1 MYNKAIVVRELGFS
15 VVLLKLLKK
24 KFFVSAVI
32 CTLYGVSHNHATA
45 QTFHVQNVPAPQTY
59 GAWTKVCSLPPGT
72 PNMQCEVVQNIHT
85 QNRQDI
91 TLRVTFYKLPKNQG
105 TLMRVF
111 VPSRVEL
118 RPGVGLKIDDKNMGR
133 LEYRRC
139 LGDNCVAE
147 AVLKEEILQ
156 RFFKGKTATYFIFTT
171 PEQAIGGLVDLNGL
185 SDAYAALP
193 T

>member
-1 MYNKAIVVRELGFS
+1 MVLYKLFKNFFS
-15 VVLLKLLKK
+15 
-24 KFFVSAVI
+24 FAVII
-32 CTLYGVSHNHATA
+32 CTLCSISFNHATA
-45 QTFHVQNVPAPQTY
+45 QTSHVQNVPAPQTY

-72 PNMQCEVVQNIHT
+72 PNIQCEIVQNVHT
-85 QNRQDI
+85 QNRHDI

-105 TLMRVF
+105 ALMRVF
-111 VPSRVEL
+111 VPIRVEL

-147 AVLKEEILQ
+147 AVLKDDILQ
-156 RFFKGKTATYFIFTT
+156 LFFKGKMATYFIFTT

-185 SDAYAALP
+185 SDAYATLP

>member
-1 MYNKAIVVRELGFS
+1 MILY
-15 VVLLKLLKK
+15 KLLKN
-24 KFFVSAVI
+24 FFSVGAVVYTLCSVSF
-32 CTLYGVSHNHATA
+32 HHAAA
-45 QTFHVQNVPAPQTY
+45 QTSHVQNVPAPQTY

-72 PNMQCEVVQNIHT
+72 PNMQCEVVQNVHT
-85 QNRQDI
+85 QNRHDI

-111 VPSRVEL
+111 VPNRVEL

-147 AVLKEEILQ
+147 AVLKEDILQ
-156 RFFKGKTATYFIFTT
+156 LLFKGKTATYFIFTT
-171 PEQAIGGLVDLNGL
+171 PEQAIGGIVDLHGL
-185 SDAYAALP
+185 KDAYAALP